1 MKYLIPLVC
10 LLFSSCLDG
19 AVSHFEAMGPS
30 LFILT
35 QDNASFHSCDLLVD
49 HEKYIVF
56 FPDIPVSVHDS
67 DEYVDLM
74 HMTLL
79 DRWET
84 LVWFLSKDTENPCE
98 LTSFSFVE
106 EDGSLFY
113 GFSFCTTCTQSD
125 IRTVL
130 KISVQKSL

>member
-1 MKYLIPLVC
+1 MKYSIPLVC

-19 AVSHFEAMGPS
+19 AVSHFEAMEPS

-35 QDNASFHSCDLLVD
+35 QDNASFQSCDLLVG

-56 FPDIPVSVHDS
+56 FPDMPVSVHDS

-84 LVWFLSKDTENPCE
+84 LVWFLSKDTDSPCS
-98 LTSFSFVE
+98 LNHFSLLE
-106 EDGSLFY
+106 KNSSLYY
-113 GFSFCTTCTQSD
+113 GFSFCTTCAYD
-125 IRTVL
+125 DMNIIL
-130 KISVQKSL
+130 KISVQKKL